1 MWNLEQN
8 QGWQLIGRNILK
20 LIFKFSTVSLY
31 YIAVTNIFI
40 ISFPFSFD
48 NASNYKIL
56 IFDFF
61 LCFTLGT
68 CEKGNGLTNIL

>member
-8 QGWQLIGRNILK
+8 QGGQLTARNILK
-20 LIFKFSTVSLY
+20 LIFQFSSVSLY

-48 NASNYKIL
+48 NASNYKYL

-61 LCFTLGT
+61 MLYVRYVW
-68 CEKGNGLTNIL
+68 KGEWIS

>member
-8 QGWQLIGRNILK
+8 QGWQLTARNILK
-20 LIFKFSTVSLY
+20 LIFQFSSVSLY

-48 NASNYKIL
+48 YASNYKYL

-61 LCFTLGT
+61 MLYVRYVW
-68 CEKGNGLTNIL
+68 KGEWIS